1 MANAI
6 KMTFEY
12 EGSDFTRAVKIA
24 DVSNEVAADSSTVKS
39 KIKAINA
46 SLAGG
51 TSGGMD
57 TFFRADDYDDSDVQ
71 NVVGTFK
78 GISAAQIVTETV
90 TNINLDT
97 EGDATN
103 G

>member
-1 MANAI
+1 MSNHI
-6 KMTFEY
+6 DMTFTY
-12 EGSDFTRAVKIA
+12 DGTDFTRAVKIS
-24 DVSNEVAADSSTVKS
+24 DVTNEVAANSSTIKT
-39 KIKAINA
+39 KIKAINT

-57 TFFRADDYDDSDVQ
+57 TFFRADDYDDTDPNAVI
-71 NVVGTFK
+71 GTFK
-78 GISAAQIVTETV
+78 GIAAAKIVYETV

-97 EGDATN
+97 EGDASN